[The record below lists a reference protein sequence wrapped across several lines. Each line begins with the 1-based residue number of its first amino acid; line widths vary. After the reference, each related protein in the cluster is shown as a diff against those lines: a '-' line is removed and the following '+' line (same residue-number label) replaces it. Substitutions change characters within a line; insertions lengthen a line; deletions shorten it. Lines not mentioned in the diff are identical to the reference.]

1 MVSCGTPHGV
11 ALAGFALPRRV
22 PGRPGSHRVP
32 TRPAWGPH
40 RSVLR
45 WGTLVGHPCGRWSS
59 TRKTTRA
66 LPDPVQGGG
75 EDPRPAQ
82 TNQPL
87 PPAGALARAHGP
99 DLGQG
104 EVAAV
109 GLDPNHPGAEGA
121 AVRGSA
127 LALAP
132 RQADGPH
139 EASFVGRPRPGD
151 RRACPPESAA
161 SARRPASS
169 IPLAKASL
177 EGRPRSRLGGDPLAI
192 WGHHPR
198 PSLDPRTRPAWPGSS
213 ASGDR
218 STTAAPSM
226 RRTRD
231 RRRDRPWGSGPPSW
245 RRSAAPL
252 PPDDLPLLRG
262 WVQGELE
269 CL

>member
-11 ALAGFALPRRV
+11 ALAGFAPPRRV

-82 TNQPL
+82 MNQPL

-127 LALAP
+127 LALEP
-132 RQADGPH
+132 RQADGVPTKP
-139 EASFVGRPRPGD
+139 ASWGAPDPATVELARPRPLPAPGG
-151 RRACPPESAA
+151 
-161 SARRPASS
+161 ARPRY
-169 IPLAKASL
+169 PLAKASL
-177 EGRPRSRLGGDPLAI
+177 EGTLRSRLGGDPLAI
-192 WGHHPR
+192 WGHHPS
-198 PSLDPRTRPAWPGSS
+198 PVS
-213 ASGDR
+213 
-218 STTAAPSM
+218 
-226 RRTRD
+226 
-231 RRRDRPWGSGPPSW
+231 
-245 RRSAAPL
+245 
-252 PPDDLPLLRG
+252 
-262 WVQGELE
+262 
-269 CL
+269 

>member
-11 ALAGFALPRRV
+11 ALVGFALPRRV

-104 EVAAV
+104 DVAAV

-132 RQADGPH
+132 RQADRVPT
-139 EASFVGRPRPGD
+139 
-151 RRACPPESAA
+151 
-161 SARRPASS
+161 RPASWGA
-169 IPLAKASL
+169 PDPATVELA
-177 EGRPRSRLGGDPLAI
+177 RPRALPAPGGAR
-192 WGHHPR
+192 PR
-198 PSLDPRTRPAWPGSS
+198 CRWRRFPWRGPCEAGFAGTPWRSGATTPRRSFDPRARWPSPGSS
-213 ASGDR
+213 AGR
-218 STTAAPSM
+218 ARRRTAAPSTH
-226 RRTRD
+226 RSGLPTKPASWGTPLPVGVEIGVQGS
-231 RRRDRPWGSGPPSW
+231 DRPVGG
-245 RRSAAPL
+245 
-252 PPDDLPLLRG
+252 
-262 WVQGELE
+262 
-269 CL
+269 